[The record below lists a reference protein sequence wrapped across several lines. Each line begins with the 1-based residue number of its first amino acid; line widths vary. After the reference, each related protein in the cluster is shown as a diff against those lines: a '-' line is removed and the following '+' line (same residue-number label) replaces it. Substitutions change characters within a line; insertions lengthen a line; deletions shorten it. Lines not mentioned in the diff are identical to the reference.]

1 MNLFQLVKHDIISIL
16 RSPLTYLALILTLL
30 PIIGMTAL
38 INQQMHKVD
47 GDIIMAMGS
56 WFFSIVGLLFM
67 IKTITRDISQGTIQ
81 LYLNKTSNRIKYF
94 IAKVLS
100 IAFIASLITV
110 LLDVLV
116 LIIQAVTKGPD
127 VKDEKMLQIL
137 WFYFI
142 FLLFFGLLLFLVA
155 LIVPKPALIY
165 ALGIFLVLIVPFAE
179 PFLPMIPKIG
189 DDIQKALKYIPFSYL
204 TNKTTTG
211 DFKFSNWQW
220 FISTASIVVLFV
232 ANTLYITKKDI

>member
-1 MNLFQLVKHDIISIL
+1 MNLFQLVKHDMISIL

-30 PIIGMTAL
+30 PIVGMTAL

-47 GDIIMAMGS
+47 GDIILAMGS

-100 IAFIASLITV
+100 IALIAILITV
-110 LLDVLV
+110 ILDVLV
-116 LIIQAVTKGPD
+116 LIIQAFTKGPD
-127 VKDEKMLQIL
+127 VKDEKMIQIL

-189 DDIQKALKYIPFSYL
+189 DDIQKSLKYIPFSYL

-211 DFKFSNWQW
+211 NFKFSNWQW
-220 FISTASIVVLFV
+220 FISSASIVVLFIGN
-232 ANTLYITKKDI
+232 ALYITKKDI